1 MQQLA
6 DEYKKSIE
14 IMGRRISELKKLLK
28 QLENKSPDPKKD
40 PEVIEIKDRLKPLV
54 EMHSDLKALEKEVRN
69 YYSRSWWRSPEF
81 TCNKKPDVILR
92 FAPFVNEKTCD
103 SIYPFFIASYQTSK
117 S

>member
-6 DEYKKSIE
+6 NEYKKSIA
-14 IMGRRISELKKLLK
+14 IMGRRIDELKKNLK
-28 QLENKSPDPKKD
+28 HLEEISPDPKKD
-40 PEVIEIKDRLKPLV
+40 PEVIALKDRLKPIV
-54 EMHSDLKALEKEVRN
+54 EMHKDLKALEKEVRN

-81 TCNKKPDVILR
+81 TCNKKSDVILR

-103 SIYPFFIASYQTSK
+103 SIHPFFIASYQASK